1 MIFDDNI
8 LLSLRHEIKQRLSEK
23 RYKHTLGVEKM
34 ARALGEIL
42 IPDKIDEL
50 SAAALLHD
58 IAKEMTCEDHLRLIS
73 ESCISYSE
81 DDLATIPALHSF
93 AAAPLV
99 QRDFPEYA
107 TKDVLSAVT
116 NHTLGVRNMTIFD
129 EIIFISDYAEE
140 GRTYYCC
147 IEVNRYLFDNLSA
160 DKSYEEN
167 IKILHEASLKAVRST
182 ISSLRARNEKIND
195 RTMLLEKYIEEK
207 ISNISL

>member
-1 MIFDDNI
+1 MIFDDNT
-8 LLSLRHEIKQRLSEK
+8 LSSLRHEIKQRLSEK

-73 ESCISYSE
+73 ESFISYSE
-81 DDLATIPALHSF
+81 DDLATRPALHSF
-93 AAAPLV
+93 SAAPLI

-116 NHTLGVRNMTIFD
+116 NHTLGAPNMSVFD

-140 GRTYYCC
+140 GRSYYCC
-147 IEVNRYLFDNLSA
+147 IEVHRYLLDNLSPG
-160 DKSYEEN
+160 KSYDEN
-167 IKILHEASLKAVRST
+167 IKILHKASLKAVRST
-182 ISSLRARNEKIND
+182 IASLSARKEKINA
-195 RTMLLEKYIEEK
+195 RTMLTEKYLEENSD
-207 ISNISL
+207 IGI